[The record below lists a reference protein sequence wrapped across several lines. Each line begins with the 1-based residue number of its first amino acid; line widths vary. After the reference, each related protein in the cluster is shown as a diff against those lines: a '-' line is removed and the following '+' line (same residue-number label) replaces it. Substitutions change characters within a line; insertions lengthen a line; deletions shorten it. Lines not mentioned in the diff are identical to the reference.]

1 MRYKLR
7 GDALHPEDLFSGRVL
22 GPHEEVEL
30 SKEEASH
37 PHNKRLIDE
46 ELLVPVDEKKEP
58 QLLEGEELR
67 KKGKRLNIDGY
78 SKMSADDL
86 RAAIAEVEK
95 EGGDS

>member
-46 ELLVPVDEKKEP
+46 ELLIPVDEKKEP
-58 QLLEGEELR
+58 QLLEGEQLR
-67 KKGKRLNIDGY
+67 NKGKKLKIEGY
-78 SKMSADDL
+78 STMSADDL
-86 RAAIAEVEK
+86 RAKIAEIEVK
-95 EGGDS
+95 GGDS